1 MSIKLYNTLTRK
13 KEVFTPI
20 DEQNVRL
27 YVCGPTVYDFAHI
40 GNARPV
46 IVFDTLY
53 RLLRHTYGEAHV
65 TYVRN
70 ITDVD
75 DKINNRATQD
85 YPNEPLNEAI
95 RKVTEKTEAQVQNDM
110 DALGNLRPTKQPRA
124 TEYIDEM
131 RQMIDGLVENGHAY
145 VSEGHVLFHTPSMKD
160 YGELSRRTL
169 DELRAGARVEVAG
182 YKKDESD
189 FVLWKPSDDGQPGWP
204 SPAGIQGLGRPGW
217 HIECSAM
224 SWKLLGENFDIH
236 GGGIDLVFPHHENE
250 IAQSKCFHGKDE
262 MANIWMHNGFLQI
275 NGEKMSKSTGN
286 FFTVNQVLET
296 GAMGE
301 RPWHGA
307 VARLAMLMT
316 HYRHPIDFSIAKLEE
331 AEGTL
336 KSWVEAA
343 NVELDNGELDNISPS
358 QEIID
363 ALFDDLNLAPAFAYL
378 HGLKNK
384 AAKGDEET
392 KIQLHCDLEFLGLWP
407 KDVQAFLSA
416 GNLELDASRVA
427 EIEGLVAQ
435 RLAHLNAK
443 EWGEADAIRNQLADE
458 GIQLKDGKDDDGNRT
473 TNYELKS

>member
-95 RKVTEKTEAQVQNDM
+95 RKVTEKTEAQFQNDM